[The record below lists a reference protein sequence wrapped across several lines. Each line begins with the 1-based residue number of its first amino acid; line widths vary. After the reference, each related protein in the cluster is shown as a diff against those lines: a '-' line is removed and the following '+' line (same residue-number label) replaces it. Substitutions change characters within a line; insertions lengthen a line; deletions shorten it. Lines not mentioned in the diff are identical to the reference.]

1 MRPPPSSPP
10 LVYSSPTDAHPR
22 SLAVVM
28 ATGYSA
34 SFPRARAPAVD
45 LLKLTFSSR
54 SQPRSVRRCAASSR
68 TTSPTVLALSGA
80 PMRRAR
86 SRASGCVP
94 LAFRPLAL
102 GLTSPSCA
110 QRYSGVPRFWLQSGN
125 LFQARC
131 YRCVSLEL
139 DFLAAQEADLAL
151 LLPLPLSTSAA
162 STSLSRSR

>member
-1 MRPPPSSPP
+1 MHALARSQSSWQRATVRPFLALEPLGRPSQTDILFSLAASQRETVRRIISDDVADRLGSVWGADAQGEIPGVWVRPARLPSS
-10 LVYSSPTDAHPR
+10 
-22 SLAVVM
+22 
-28 ATGYSA
+28 
-34 SFPRARAPAVD
+34 
-45 LLKLTFSSR
+45 
-54 SQPRSVRRCAASSR
+54 
-68 TTSPTVLALSGA
+68 
-80 PMRRAR
+80 
-86 SRASGCVP
+86 
-94 LAFRPLAL
+94 LAL